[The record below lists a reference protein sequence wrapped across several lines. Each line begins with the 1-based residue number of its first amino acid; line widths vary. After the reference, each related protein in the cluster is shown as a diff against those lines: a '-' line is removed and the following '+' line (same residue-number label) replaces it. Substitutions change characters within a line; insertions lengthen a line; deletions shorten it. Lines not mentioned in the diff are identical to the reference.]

1 MSCKFESLE
10 GRQMMSATTAGD
22 LVDEMCPV
30 NNAAEQPTRVTMAL
44 RAGGGG
50 GGSAVTQAATPAYDV
65 QKIVGKYKK
74 GTSMFFSS
82 VMHIKSV
89 SPDGKIVG
97 KVNIPWLATCSIRGT
112 IDKTNG
118 KFTIRFAEM
127 SEKESSRMNGYFK
140 GKMHPSGKYLTGTF
154 KHYYGTDSTG
164 GVKPYSAKY
173 VRQ

>member
-1 MSCKFESLE
+1 MSRKFFESLE
-10 GRQMMSATTAGD
+10 NRQMMSATAAGE
-22 LVDEMCPV
+22 LVDEMC
-30 NNAAEQPTRVTMAL
+30 AAPATEPTRVTMAL
-44 RAGGGG
+44 RSGGTSG
-50 GGSAVTQAATPAYDV
+50 AVTQAANSSGV
-65 QKIVGKYKK
+65 NIQKMVGKYKK

-89 SPDGKIVG
+89 SADGKITG

-112 IDKTNG
+112 IDKATG
-118 KFTIRFAEM
+118 KFTIRF
-127 SEKESSRMNGYFK
+127 SETTETPQTRMNGYFK

-164 GVKPYSAKY
+164 GVQPYAAKY

>member
-1 MSCKFESLE
+1 MSRKFFESLE
-10 GRQMMSATTAGD
+10 DRRMMSATAAGE
-22 LVDEMCPV
+22 LVDEMCP
-30 NNAAEQPTRVTMAL
+30 APAGEPTRVTMAL
-44 RAGGGG
+44 RSGGTSG
-50 GGSAVTQAATPAYDV
+50 AVTQAATSSGV
-65 QKIVGKYKK
+65 NIQKMVGKYKK

-89 SPDGKIVG
+89 SPEGNIVG

-112 IDKTNG
+112 IDKATG
-118 KFTIRFAEM
+118 KFTIRF
-127 SEKESSRMNGYFK
+127 SETTEDPKSRMNGYFK